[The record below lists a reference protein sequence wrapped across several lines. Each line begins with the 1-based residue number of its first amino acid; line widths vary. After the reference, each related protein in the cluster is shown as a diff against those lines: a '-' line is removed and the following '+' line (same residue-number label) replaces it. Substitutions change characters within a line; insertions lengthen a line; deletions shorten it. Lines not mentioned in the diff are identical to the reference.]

1 MKKTLIALAAIA
13 AVGAASAQVTVYG
26 KLDVGVSNT
35 SAGGTVVGVNQWE
48 NSHHQQHQHGRRY
61 KQAGKLFL
69 RLMGLRRGRC
79 CSQKNTTGSINKLS
93 EKQTAPSKRRCLKT
107 HTKPKLYLG

>member
-48 NSHHQQHQHGRRY
+48 NSRFGIKAEQEVS
-61 KQAGKLFL
+61 K
-69 RLMGLRRGRC
+69 GL
-79 CSQKNTTGSINKLS
+79 
-93 EKQTAPSKRRCLKT
+93 
-107 HTKPKLYLG
+107 

>member
-35 SAGGTVVGVNQWE
+35 SAGGTVVGINGWE
-48 NSHHQQHQHGRRY
+48 NSRFGVKAAQDVGGGL
-61 KQAGKLFL
+61 KASVNLEGKL
-69 RLMGLRRGRC
+69 
-79 CSQKNTTGSINKLS
+79 STDTLS
-93 EKQTAPSKRRCLKT
+93 LIHISEPTRP
-107 HTKPKLYLG
+107 Y